1 MAPRL
6 VIPIILGALILARCV
21 GIQAQPAAAAAGPSP
36 SRDITGSIADA
47 RKQLQRVQEGSVR
60 IAQAVVATRAGL
72 TAVGKGSVP
81 ETAWTAAFDAEREAI
96 GIRVFTADME
106 SSLKEIEA
114 SARGARA
121 IEAENAKLHQQLDS
135 AQREARDAAA
145 KSMARIAVAFAVA
158 GGLAFLGGMALVIFT
173 SAKIKG
179 AGLAFLGIVMVVFSY
194 AQMQHAEDF
203 GTIGL
208 WLVTAVLVAG
218 TAWLVR
224 EIVMAGQGR
233 KAATEMTKVID
244 RLKPYLT
251 AAEFAEVFKGDPL
264 YDPAT
269 YRYIESARTAA
280 GKEPPCEPTP
290 SSPYSSSQTPSGPSD
305 GSPSSS

>member
-21 GIQAQPAAAAAGPSP
+21 GIQAQPAAAAGPSP

-158 GGLAFLGGMALVIFT
+158 GGLAFL
-173 SAKIKG
+173 
-179 AGLAFLGIVMVVFSY
+179 VVFSY

-208 WLVTAVLVAG
+208 WIVTAVLVAG